1 MPHKSILLFQLHFQ
15 LCQKLKILKNQSL
28 VLFFGVLKDKS
39 HCPKLHANQFLKKS
53 VMKEKNQLYFPCSQD
68 EQQIFSPVTG
78 NVTLLECSSLQT
90 MRYNSLSDKWLLLPK
105 SEAFRTESSDL
116 FMEEKNT
123 ENIFIHL
130 YVVKNLFCQ
139 YFKNVTDLDIEIDS
153 SVPILWVNADLR

>member
-90 MRYNSLSDKWLLLPK
+90 MRYNSLSINGFCCRSQRHLGLRVVTYSWRKKIQKIFSFIYTLLK
-105 SEAFRTESSDL
+105 
-116 FMEEKNT
+116 
-123 ENIFIHL
+123 I
-130 YVVKNLFCQ
+130 
-139 YFKNVTDLDIEIDS
+139 YFASISRMLLT
-153 SVPILWVNADLR
+153 

>member
-1 MPHKSILLFQLHFQ
+1 MLKPPDYEIQLT
-15 LCQKLKILKNQSL
+15 
-28 VLFFGVLKDKS
+28 V
-39 HCPKLHANQFLKKS
+39 
-53 VMKEKNQLYFPCSQD
+53 
-68 EQQIFSPVTG
+68 
-78 NVTLLECSSLQT
+78 
-90 MRYNSLSDKWLLLPK
+90 DKWLLLPK

-153 SVPILWVNADLR
+153 SVPIL

>member
-1 MPHKSILLFQLHFQ
+1 
-15 LCQKLKILKNQSL
+15 
-28 VLFFGVLKDKS
+28 
-39 HCPKLHANQFLKKS
+39 
-53 VMKEKNQLYFPCSQD
+53 
-68 EQQIFSPVTG
+68 
-78 NVTLLECSSLQT
+78 

-153 SVPILWVNADLR
+153 SVPIL